1 VTRLFLPPEK
11 FNSEKIS
18 ITGEQAR
25 YLSLVV
31 RSRPG
36 DGLLLFDGLGFKYEC
51 TIISVHK
58 KEVLAELMKK
68 SPYSVESPVS
78 ISLAQGLPKTDKMDL
93 IVQKTTELGV
103 KKIFPLITERSQV
116 RHTGKT
122 ERWRKIAQAASQQSG
137 RDRIPE
143 IGDPVTF
150 KDFLEQHNTSPAKGY
165 RDAVKGIKRS
175 SRIHLIFSEHRESSS
190 LKQVLGGLKCITD
203 ITILVGPEGGFAKEE
218 VDAASER
225 GFVPISL
232 GPRILRTET
241 APIAA
246 VSVIQYE
253 LGDMG

>member
-11 FNSEKIS
+11 LKSEKIS

-25 YLSLVV
+25 YLSLVM

-36 DGLLLFDGLGFKYEC
+36 DDLLLFDGLGFKYEC

-58 KEVLAELMKK
+58 KEVLAGLIKK

-103 KKIFPLITERSQV
+103 KKIVPVITDRSQV
-116 RHTGKT
+116 RHTDKT
-122 ERWRKIAQAASQQSG
+122 ERWKKIAQSASQQSG
-137 RDRIPE
+137 RDKVPE
-143 IGDPVTF
+143 ISDPVSF
-150 KDFLEQHNTSPAKGY
+150 EDFLEQHITTLAKESKEDTEPG
-165 RDAVKGIKRS
+165 
-175 SRIHLIFSEHRESSS
+175 SRIHMIFSEDRKSSD
-190 LKQVLGGLKCITD
+190 LKQALRGLKSITD

-218 VDAASER
+218 VDAASEK

-246 VSVIQYE
+246 VSIIQYE

>member
-11 FNSEKIS
+11 LKSKKIL

-25 YLSLVV
+25 YLSLVM

-36 DGLLLFDGLGFKYEC
+36 DRLLLFDGLGFKYEC

-58 KEVLAELMKK
+58 KEVLAELIKK
-68 SPYSVESPVS
+68 SPHSVESPVS
-78 ISLAQGLPKTDKMDL
+78 ITLVQGLPKADKMDL

-103 KKIFPLITERSQV
+103 TKIIPVITERSQV
-116 RHTGKT
+116 RHTDKT
-122 ERWRKIAQAASQQSG
+122 ERWKKIAQSASQQSG
-137 RDRIPE
+137 RDKVPE

-150 KDFLEQHNTSPAKGY
+150 KDFLEVYITPLAKGY
-165 RDAVKGIKRS
+165 IEDIKGIKLD
-175 SRIHLIFSEHRESSS
+175 SRIHMIFSEDRKSSN
-190 LKQVLGGLKCITD
+190 LKQALSGLRSMTD
-203 ITILVGPEGGFAKEE
+203 IMIVIGPEGGFTNEE

-225 GFVPISL
+225 GFVPVSL

-241 APIAA
+241 APLAA
-246 VSVIQYE
+246 VSIVQYE